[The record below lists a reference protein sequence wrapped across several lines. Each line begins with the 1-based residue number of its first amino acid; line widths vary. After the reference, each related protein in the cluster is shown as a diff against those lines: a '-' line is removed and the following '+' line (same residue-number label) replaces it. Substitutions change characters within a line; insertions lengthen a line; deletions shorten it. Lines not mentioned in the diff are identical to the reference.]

1 MCNLQC
7 AGYCSQLRRLSRWW
21 WRCAAVSQV
30 SLPSIHLSPK
40 LHLPRIAPSNAGA
53 GVEVEGDGDE
63 GGGDGEEMRDDKEMV
78 GQGLPTRM
86 VAKVF
91 TELTMLSHTRW
102 TRKMTTVMT
111 KSDIEE
117 QEKNIQ

>member
-1 MCNLQC
+1 
-7 AGYCSQLRRLSRWW
+7 
-21 WRCAAVSQV
+21 
-30 SLPSIHLSPK
+30 
-40 LHLPRIAPSNAGA
+40 
-53 GVEVEGDGDE
+53 
-63 GGGDGEEMRDDKEMV
+63 MV
-78 GQGLPTRM
+78 GQGLQTRM
-86 VAKVF
+86 VAKVV

>member
-40 LHLPRIAPSNAGA
+40 LHLPRIAPSDVR

-63 GGGDGEEMRDDKEMV
+63 GGGDGEEMREMV
-78 GQGLPTRM
+78 GHGLQTRM

-91 TELTMLSHTRW
+91 TELTMHSHTRW

>member
-1 MCNLQC
+1 
-7 AGYCSQLRRLSRWW
+7 
-21 WRCAAVSQV
+21 
-30 SLPSIHLSPK
+30 
-40 LHLPRIAPSNAGA
+40 
-53 GVEVEGDGDE
+53 
-63 GGGDGEEMRDDKEMV
+63 MV
-78 GQGLPTRM
+78 GHGLQTRM